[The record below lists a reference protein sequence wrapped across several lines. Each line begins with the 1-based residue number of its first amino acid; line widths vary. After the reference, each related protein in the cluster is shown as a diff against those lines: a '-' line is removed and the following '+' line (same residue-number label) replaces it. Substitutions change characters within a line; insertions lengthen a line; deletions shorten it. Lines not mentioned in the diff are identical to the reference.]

1 MITVRCQADRDG
13 WHCEVRVGDDPAATR
28 HQVVVADEDLVR
40 LAPAGTGVEMLV
52 EASFAFLLEREPR
65 ESILRSFQLPEIGRY
80 FPEFERQIRLRLDS
94 READL
99 LGT

>member
-1 MITVRCQADRDG
+1 MITVGCQADRNG
-13 WHCEVRVGDDPAATR
+13 WHCEVQIGDDSAATR
-28 HQVVVADEDLVR
+28 HQVVVSDEDLVR
-40 LAPAGTGVEMLV
+40 LAPAGISVERVV
-52 EASFAFLLEREPR
+52 EASFVFLLEREPR

-80 FPEFERQIRLRLDS
+80 FPEFEREIRLRLDS